1 MTATAIVRSVSDP
14 ALDPAYLIGVF
25 AVVSAEAVAPFLPT
39 GAAVSAAAA
48 LAEKENLFL
57 VLAVIA
63 VGAAGAYVADIA
75 TYAALRFESRR
86 LAQKS
91 NWFTRWL
98 HKPTEVAVLGRIERR
113 IERHELRTLLL
124 SRLVPGG
131 QTPVLVAAAVG
142 GYQWRRYAVADIGA
156 ATLWSVMYAATGLI
170 GRAVFPEP
178 WEGVAAGIVLVIV
191 ISLAVNLW
199 ARLRNRGAPGR

>member
-1 MTATAIVRSVSDP
+1 MSDP
-14 ALDPAYLIGVF
+14 ALNPAYLIGVF

-48 LAEKENLFL
+48 LAEKENPLL

-63 VGAAGAYVADIA
+63 VGAAGAYVADVA

-86 LAQKS
+86 LARES
-91 NWFTRWL
+91 NWLTRWL
-98 HKPTEVAVLGRIERR
+98 HKPTEAAALGRIERR

-131 QTPVLVAAAVG
+131 QPPYSSQRLLEDTG
-142 GYQWRRYAVADIGA
+142 GADTQSPISVRR
-156 ATLWSVMYAATGLI
+156 SC
-170 GRAVFPEP
+170 GRPCT
-178 WEGVAAGIVLVIV
+178 
-191 ISLAVNLW
+191 
-199 ARLRNRGAPGR
+199 R